1 MAGACGGGETGDSRA
16 MTRDL
21 PKPRRSALYI
31 PASNARAIEKARSL
45 PCDCLIFDLEDAVAE
60 SAKDSARAAL
70 VTALAEGG
78 FGARERIVR
87 INGLDTPWGA
97 DDVAALREA
106 GADAL
111 LLPKIAGTADIRQVD
126 AALEDAPPKLALWV
140 MIETCAAALDLAG
153 TAALAADTRL
163 AGLVLGLNDLAKEMR
178 APLSPGRVPFLPILT
193 QAVLAARAS
202 GLILLDGVW
211 TALDDLDGF
220 AAECAQGAAFG
231 FDGKTLIHPDQ
242 IAPCNRAFSPS
253 EEALAQARAIVLA
266 FADPA
271 NQGKGAL
278 RVEGRMV
285 EALHLE
291 EARRL
296 LAIDAAVQANSSVSI
311 ST

>member
-1 MAGACGGGETGDSRA
+1 MIRN
-16 MTRDL
+16 L
-21 PKPRRSALYI
+21 QKPRRSALYI

-70 VTALAEGG
+70 VAALAEGG
-78 FGARERIVR
+78 FGARELIVR

-97 DDVAALREA
+97 DDVAALSEA

-111 LLPKIAGTADIRQVD
+111 LLPKIGIATDIREAD
-126 AALEDAPPKLALWV
+126 AALEDAPQRLALWV
-140 MIETCAAALDLAG
+140 MIETCSAVLDLAPI
-153 TAALAADTRL
+153 AALAADTRL

-178 APLSPGRVPFLPILT
+178 APLLAERVPFLPVLT
-193 QAVLAARAS
+193 QAVLAARAN
-202 GLILLDGVW
+202 GLIVLDGVW
-211 TALDDLDGF
+211 TALDDLDGL
-220 AAECAQGAAFG
+220 ASECVQGAAFG
-231 FDGKTLIHPDQ
+231 FDGKTLIHPNQ

-253 EEALAQARAIVLA
+253 EEALAQARAIVMA

-296 LAIDAAVQANSSVSI
+296 LAINAAIQANSSVSI